1 MAPPEQGADWQDEGV
16 GGVNRFL
23 ARLWRLAD
31 EIAAGGE
38 VDATPGSEP
47 TPVLRKAHW
56 AIEKVTR
63 DFERFSFNTAVAAVM
78 ELVNECYLNKDDP
91 NLAFAVATAG
101 SLIFPAAP
109 HLGAEV
115 YELMTGRRVWEEPW
129 PEADASL
136 VTGETVEIVV
146 QVNGKVRD
154 RLSVA
159 PDTPQEEL
167 ERLARESEK
176 VQAHV
181 NGQGIVKTIVVPGKL
196 VNFVVR

>member
-31 EIAAGGE
+31 ELDGAG
-38 VDATPGSEP
+38 ATPGSEP

-56 AIEKVTR
+56 AIDKVTR
-63 DFERFSFNTAVAAVM
+63 DMERFSFNTAVAAVM
-78 ELVNECYLNKDDP
+78 ELLNECYAHRDDP
-91 NLAFAVATAG
+91 NIGFGVATAA

-115 YELMTGRRVWEEPW
+115 YERMTGRRVWEEPW
-129 PEADASL
+129 PHADPALL
-136 VTGETVEIVV
+136 VGDTIEIVV

-159 PDTPQEEL
+159 PDTSREEL
-167 ERLARESEK
+167 EQLAKESPK
-176 VQAHV
+176 VQSHL
-181 NGQGIVKTIVVPGKL
+181 NGQGIVKTVIVPGKL